1 MMENSSLSA
10 PLIVPDTNEQQQ
22 INDKLGHV
30 QDNNIEAAGRRLG
43 NYDANNYS
51 GNTSFFK
58 TCFNGFNALSGNA
71 GCHLSANVIHAF
83 RKTYVKRKTPRLLIC
98 IKLKAIQRYPFKSPP
113 N

>member
-1 MMENSSLSA
+1 MENSSLSA

-30 QDNNIEAAGRRLG
+30 QHNNIEAAGRRLG

-58 TCFNGFNALSGNA
+58 TCFNGFNALSGCCVKVDLFTNSSKFEIFFR
-71 GCHLSANVIHAF
+71 LESAF
-83 RKTYVKRKTPRLLIC
+83 
-98 IKLKAIQRYPFKSPP
+98 
-113 N
+113 

>member
-51 GNTSFFK
+51 GNTWFFK
-58 TCFNGFNALSGNA
+58 TCFNGFNALSGSF
-71 GCHLSANVIHAF
+71 L
-83 RKTYVKRKTPRLLIC
+83 KLI
-98 IKLKAIQRYPFKSPP
+98 LNLFFFFFFFSP
-113 N
+113 